1 MTLKEK
7 TISGLKWSF
16 ADNFVNQGLQ
26 FVVGIILARLLSP
39 KEFGLIGML
48 TIFIAIS
55 QSFIDSGF
63 SQALIRK
70 NECTTEDYST
80 VFFYNLGVGLF
91 LYFLLFLFSRAIGNF
106 YHEPILTLL
115 IKVLG
120 INIIISSLSVIQ
132 RTILTKNINFKL
144 QTKIS
149 VLSSLL
155 SGIIGI
161 VMAFS
166 GWGVWSLVWRNVA
179 QNIINSL
186 LLWLWNGWRPAFIFS
201 IKSFRELFG
210 FGSKLL
216 ISGLLDTTFTNIY
229 YLVIGKYYSAVEL
242 GFYTRADQFKN
253 FPSQNLTSVIQR
265 VSYPALASIQTDPQR
280 LKRGYK
286 DLIKNAMLVS
296 FVLMIGMATVAKPL
310 VITLIGKK
318 WLPLVPYLQLLC
330 LSGMLY
336 PLHALNLNMLAVQGR
351 SDLFLKLEI
360 IKKTLV
366 IPVLIIGVLWGIKI
380 MILGMFIN
388 SIIAYFLNSYWSGK
402 MINYSMKEQIND
414 ILPSFYIALIMAA
427 IVWFVGTKLP
437 MQYPAFVLS
446 LQIILGSCVVILSA
460 HLINLDAY
468 FQMKDIIRKNIIHV
482 KV

>member
-1 MTLKEK
+1 
-7 TISGLKWSF
+7 
-16 ADNFVNQGLQ
+16 
-26 FVVGIILARLLSP
+26 
-39 KEFGLIGML
+39 
-48 TIFIAIS
+48 
-55 QSFIDSGF
+55 
-63 SQALIRK
+63 
-70 NECTTEDYST
+70 
-80 VFFYNLGVGLF
+80 
-91 LYFLLFLFSRAIGNF
+91 
-106 YHEPILTLL
+106 
-115 IKVLG
+115 
-120 INIIISSLSVIQ
+120 
-132 RTILTKNINFKL
+132 
-144 QTKIS
+144 
-149 VLSSLL
+149 
-155 SGIIGI
+155 
-161 VMAFS
+161 MAFS